1 MMILATMIHWL
12 MQLTFTSDE
21 IVGTID
27 CDHYKDN
34 FVDLY
39 LALKALHQPAF
50 ESNQK
55 IVIKLTN
62 DFYKDSHGLIL
73 QSLQTIIN
81 HIDISNCFICLV
93 TTNNKIH
100 EEYRYVHKTY
110 STDPTTFKIQSIAGN
125 FERLPAGDIRP
136 YTKTN
141 SVNHRSEEISK
152 LTKAQRDLLFKNKNF
167 CIIPWTSLYI
177 HTKNGVAPC
186 CAWNGESIGD
196 CSKDS
201 LKDIWNDKPY
211 QNLRKRMLND
221 LPSDGCKQC
230 MRAEKLGKE
239 SFRTSMNTTFAKH
252 VDLVEQNITPEYN
265 LKFIDSRFNN
275 LCNLSCRSCVHG
287 SSSSWHAPA
296 VAVGLIDKS
305 TPVFLKAGRNNTDL
319 YDQIVEQLDNI
330 DRIYFAGGEPLMMPE
345 NYKIL
350 AELNLRHRHDI
361 QLIYNTNMTRS
372 HLKGHSIFDAW
383 KNFKNIS
390 IGASLDAEGERG
402 AYLRTGT
409 VWQDVLDFRR
419 EMLDQRPD
427 IDFYISSTTS
437 LINVLH
443 VPDFHRS
450 WTEKGLIKPE
460 QFRIQTLHWPEWM
473 RVETAPP
480 ALRVQIREKI
490 NNHLEWLRPLDN
502 EGRATQGF
510 ESILTQLDTTI
521 AFDSKDFWQNIL
533 PLDKY
538 YKANLLDSFPEL
550 VDLPK

>member
-1 MMILATMIHWL
+1 MTIQATMIHWL
-12 MQLTFTSDE
+12 MQLTFTNDE

-39 LALKALHQPAF
+39 LALKELHQPAF
-50 ESNQK
+50 EPNQK

-93 TTNNKIH
+93 TTNKKIH
-100 EEYRYVHKTY
+100 EEYRYVHETY
-110 STDPTTFKIQSIAGN
+110 STDPTTFNIQSIAGN

-141 SVNHRSEEISK
+141 GVNHRHEEISK
-152 LTKAQRDLLFKNKNF
+152 LTKEQRDLLFKNKNF
-167 CIIPWTSLYI
+167 CMIPWTSLYV
-177 HTKNGVAPC
+177 HTSSRVAPC
-186 CAWNGESIGD
+186 CAWDGEAIGD
-196 CSKDS
+196 ASKDS
-201 LKDIWNDKPY
+201 LETIWNGKLYQDLRDK
-211 QNLRKRMLND
+211 MLNNQQ
-221 LPSDGCKQC
+221 SDGCKNCTRQ
-230 MRAEKLGKE
+230 EKLGKD
-239 SFRTSMNTTFAKH
+239 SFRSSMNTRFAKH
-252 VDLVEQNITPEYN
+252 VHLAEAGITPEYN

-296 VAVGLIDKS
+296 VAIGLIDKA
-305 TPVFLKAGRNNTDL
+305 TPVFLKAGRDDKDL
-319 YDQIVEQLDNI
+319 YNQIIQQIDNVE
-330 DRIYFAGGEPLMMPE
+330 RIYFAGGEPLIMQD
-345 NYKIL
+345 NYDIL
-350 AELNLRHRHDI
+350 DELDKRKRHDV
-361 QLIYNTNMTRS
+361 QLVYNTNMTRS
-372 HLKGHSIFDAW
+372 SLKGRSIFDAW
-383 KNFKNIS
+383 KNFTNIS

-409 VWQDVLDFRR
+409 VWQDVVKFRKD
-419 EMLDQRPD
+419 MLALRPD

-480 ALRVQIREKI
+480 ALRMKIREKI

-521 AFDSKDFWQNIL
+521 AFDSEDFWKNIV

-550 VDLPK
+550 VDLPQ